1 MSVYKEQILL
11 HSHGVTPTYINIT
24 PQVKEAI
31 ENSGIKEGICVVVS
45 PHTTCGVFFEEFV
58 HDFTEDGD
66 EFIQADLNDVL
77 QKIIPEQVDASQ
89 YRYPGKE
96 HYKAVESWPNA
107 EEYLPNG
114 DRTALYNGD
123 AHMRA
128 TLIGSS
134 QTFEVADGKLG
145 VGVTGYVYF
154 VDFDRTRPRSR
165 KCKVII
171 IGE

>member
-1 MSVYKEQILL
+1 MGVYKEQLL
-11 HSHGVTPTYINIT
+11 LQSHGVTPTYVNIT
-24 PQVKEAI
+24 PQVKAAI
-31 ENSGIKEGICVVVS
+31 EKSGIKEGICVVVS
-45 PHTTCGVFFEEFV
+45 PHTTCGVFFEEFA
-58 HDFTEDGD
+58 HDYTEAGD
-66 EFIQADLNDVL
+66 EFLQADLNDVL
-77 QKIIPEQVDASQ
+77 QKIIPEHVDASQ
-89 YRYPGKE
+89 YRYPGEE
-96 HYKAVESWPNA
+96 HYEAVASWPNA

-114 DRTALYNGD
+114 DRTALLNGD

-134 QTFEVADGKLG
+134 QTFEVASGKLG

-154 VDFDRTRPRSR
+154 VDFDRTRSRQR